1 MHTTQPQLQRVS
13 QWNWS
18 FACKEAVL
26 PACFFLGS
34 SLVAQFHKASVKF
47 LRTTSLACIRL
58 NRNYNESVKWNGSF
72 ACKEAVLPACFVFP
86 RASACLISRW
96 DVSNFLWLNALSL
109 LLVLTYSKMAD
120 VMAHSQMVSAQMT
133 RVLDISIQSSRLRFD
148 ELVSDSLK
156 RHYSR

>member
-58 NRNYNESVKWNGSF
+58 NRNYNESAKWNGSF

-86 RASACLISRW
+86 RASACLILACLSTVFCRPATCFGMF
-96 DVSNFLWLNALSL
+96 DFGMFKFGPLHAKMRSFRHVSSF
-109 LLVLTYSKMAD
+109 
-120 VMAHSQMVSAQMT
+120 
-133 RVLDISIQSSRLRFD
+133 RVL
-148 ELVSDSLK
+148 
-156 RHYSR
+156 RHVWFWHV

>member
-1 MHTTQPQLQRVS
+1 MSSMHMTQPQLQRVS

-72 ACKEAVLPACFVFP
+72 ACKEAVHPACFVFP
-86 RASACLISRW
+86 RASACLI
-96 DVSNFLWLNALSL
+96 LACLSTVKGRPAPFHTLAQKYLIEL
-109 LLVLTYSKMAD
+109 LLW
-120 VMAHSQMVSAQMT
+120 SASG
-133 RVLDISIQSSRLRFD
+133 VHKQSPKIWQAKVGWQGRKTSVEEFFLCPC
-148 ELVSDSLK
+148 
-156 RHYSR
+156 